1 MANGAAKSEHAI
13 CSVAGCGKQVSK
25 PGHTLCYTHWK
36 QGQPHGETD
45 PAPSM
50 QSAEGQKTSPHLT
63 STLLG
68 EKLSISS
75 QRVNLVL
82 AELGWIEKAKKG
94 WVPTAQGKKLQAE
107 GREHHKTGIPF
118 VLWPE
123 AILSSRILT
132 NAIKEMVGQKDT
144 VSVAE
149 ASAAPSEISNQE
161 KLQPSFR
168 EKFEATHRATD
179 GHMVRSKA
187 EMLIDNWLYMFR
199 VVHAYERRLPVEEE
213 LYCDFYIPEGNVY
226 IEYWGM
232 ESNPKYQA
240 RKQVKLEIYKKYG
253 FNLIEL
259 SDDHVRNLD
268 DHLPRLLLKYNIA
281 VS

>member
-1 MANGAAKSEHAI
+1 MAGAAKSEPVI
-13 CSVAGCGKQVSK
+13 CSVAGCGKHVSK
-25 PGHTLCYTHWK
+25 PGYTLCYAHWK
-36 QGQPHGETD
+36 QGKPQGDNDAT
-45 PAPSM
+45 PSA
-50 QSAEGQKTSPHLT
+50 QSAEGQKSSLHLT
-63 STLLG
+63 STQLG
-68 EKLSISS
+68 EKLNISS

-94 WVPTAQGKKLQAE
+94 WVPTAQGEKLQAE

-132 NAIKEMVGQKDT
+132 NAIKEMVGQKEV
-144 VSVAE
+144 VSVE
-149 ASAAPSEISNQE
+149 ESSAVPDEVAAQE
-161 KLQPSFR
+161 KLQPGFR

-232 ESNPKYQA
+232 ERNPKYQA
-240 RKQVKLEIYKKYG
+240 RKQDKLDIYKKYG

-259 SDDHVRNLD
+259 NDDHVRNLD
-268 DHLPRLLLKYNIA
+268 DHLPRFLLKYNIA